1 MALTRND
8 VVERLNQQR
17 FDDLTQLKL
26 NIDAYRLHLRH
37 KFDPV
42 SVAAIGKIDPL
53 PHQVEAFIKMMAM
66 LRPQSGIDGRI
77 RMLLADD
84 VGLGKT
90 IIIGLVMKELILR
103 KKINRVLIVCPSGL
117 QIQWKEELREKFN
130 ENFEIIRGKID
141 GNPYQEIN
149 RAIISVD
156 VGRSDEKTHLLMQT
170 QWDMVVFDESHR
182 LKPGNL
188 RYELASELSKR
199 TKHLVLATATPHD
212 GKIQNFIGLIRLIDN
227 DMEYNNNAAE
237 LRRYLEPKMLRRL
250 KEDIVD
256 FRGKKIFPERDE
268 PQTINIDYS
277 HEEKDFY
284 DAVEDYVQTYYQKA
298 EEANKSTA
306 ILALYILHRRV
317 SSSIQAGVE
326 SLRNRRQRILEPY
339 LDSEAE
345 EEDYLSYLNENC
357 EREREDSERKL
368 IGVTASITS
377 EDVRAELAA
386 LDPLIEMG
394 EELVERGLDSKY
406 QKLLELLKDIRTQRP
421 EDKIIIFTEFSD
433 TLSFLERA
441 LTEENFILAKIQ
453 GGMDIDEK
461 KDQARYFERTAGVLL
476 GTEAA
481 GEGLNLQ
488 FANIAINYELPWNP
502 NRLEQRIGRVYRYGQ
517 KKKVFIH
524 NFMTAFPIDRAVL
537 DRILLKMDNIR
548 AIFGDSAIDVIG
560 SLISE
565 KDMLDIFKITRGKGS
580 GIDEVDRLFTEKVEV
595 LKEIEHFLIKGKFNL
610 LNLRW
615 ITKDFSRCINNFD
628 IQRFLL
634 AYAESNKSAD
644 CMPNG
649 DQYHLSIPGMAV
661 TQDSDCSTLENI
673 AYNDFN
679 GTVVFDPQK
688 KGIYIALG
696 HPALECALSDSIFKN
711 SVSFIDAGEKGVLL
725 SYVVR
730 FYNGLGKEIYAEPV
744 LVLKKVSDVQILD
757 PLAIWDLKDCA
768 QDAIDRLRQEDYLD
782 QIEYVLNNAEPI
794 IKANILSLENFVQ
807 DKNEK
812 DIETE
817 NQFILAEYDWR
828 IKNQQKKKQTYL
840 EVGQSYLIPA
850 IEKRVS
856 ELKSE
861 FRLLKSAGIEAR
873 KISWQICGPIDIAIL
888 IPAEAY
894 HFTGQDQID
903 FQELQARKRAVELK
917 GMEFVM
923 DYERDHGRFPEDVS
937 ERTYLGY
944 DIKSTF
950 KDETRY
956 IEVKSFASKNLIE
969 ISSNEWRTASQY
981 RDDYYLYVVQNTSSE
996 PKLDIC
1002 RDPYLNLAGYIERV
1016 PIKDFKMVLEEIPK
1030 ERLFIEKR

>member
-1 MALTRND
+1 MVLTWNN
-8 VVERLNQQR
+8 VVERFNQQR

-103 KKINRVLIVCPSGL
+103 KKVNRVLIVCPSGL
-117 QIQWKEELREKFN
+117 QIQWKEELTDKFN

-156 VGRSDEKTHLLMQT
+156 VGRSDEKTHLLMET

-188 RYELASELSKR
+188 RYDLASDLSQR
-199 TKHLVLATATPHD
+199 TKHLILATATPHD

-227 DMEYNNNAAE
+227 DLEYNDDAAE

-268 PQTINIDYS
+268 PQTININFTRQ
-277 HEEKDFY
+277 EKNFY

-298 EEANKSTA
+298 EQANKSTA

-326 SLRNRRQRILEPY
+326 SLKNRKRRILEPY
-339 LDSEAE
+339 LDLEAE
-345 EEDYLSYLNENC
+345 EGDYLSYINENC
-357 EREREDSERKL
+357 EREKEDTERKL
-368 IGVTASITS
+368 IGVTTSITS
-377 EDVRAELAA
+377 EEVRVELAA
-386 LDPLIEMG
+386 LDSLIEMG
-394 EELVERGLDSKY
+394 KELVDRGFDSKY

-421 EDKIIIFTEFSD
+421 EDKIIIFTEFAD
-433 TLSFLERA
+433 TLSFLEGA

-461 KDQARYFERTAGVLL
+461 KNQARYFERKAGVLL

-517 KKKVFIH
+517 KKKVFIY

-537 DRILLKMDNIR
+537 DRIRLKMENIR

-580 GIDEVDRLFTEKVEV
+580 GIDEVDRLFKEKIEV

-634 AYAESNKSAD
+634 TYAESKKNAD
-644 CMPNG
+644 CMPSG
-649 DQYHLSIPGMAV
+649 DQYHLSIPGIAV
-661 TQDSDCSTLENI
+661 TKNSDCSSLENK

-696 HPALECALSDSIFKN
+696 HPALECALSDSILPN
-711 SVSFIDAGEKGVLL
+711 SVSLIEATEKGVLL

-744 LVLKKVSDVQILD
+744 LVLKKANDVQILD
-757 PLAIWDLKDCA
+757 PLAIWDMKECVQNVIEGLLLD
-768 QDAIDRLRQEDYLD
+768 DYRD

-794 IKANILSLENFVQ
+794 IETNILGLEKFVKE
-807 DKNEK
+807 KNEK

-817 NQFILAEYDWR
+817 NQFIRSEYDWR
-828 IKNQQKKKQTYL
+828 IKNQQRKKQTYL

-850 IEKRVS
+850 IEKRIS

-861 FRLLKSAGIEAR
+861 FRRLNSDSIEAR
-873 KISWQICGPIDIAIL
+873 NISWQICGPIDIAIL
-888 IPAEAY
+888 IPAAEY
-894 HFTGQDQID
+894 HLTGQDQID

-923 DYERDHGRFPEDVS
+923 RYERDHGRSPEDVS

-944 DIKSTF
+944 DIKSTSR
-950 KDETRY
+950 DETRY
-956 IEVKSFASKNLIE
+956 IEVKSFATKNLIE

-981 RDDYYLYVVQNTSSE
+981 RDDYYLYVVHNTSSE
-996 PKLDIC
+996 PKLSIC
-1002 RDPYLNLAGYIERV
+1002 RDPYANLLGYIRRKEIR
-1016 PIKDFKMVLEEIPK
+1016 DFKMVLDEIP
-1030 ERLFIEKR
+1030 EDQLFIE